1 MFTSFGVLADCVLN
15 NSSGYSVFVDRL
27 MHGNG
32 LLVYLASISTV
43 GRCSEVLPIS
53 CSHDCEHFSVQFN
66 CGGTLKC
73 CVMFGFVS
81 LEI

>member
-1 MFTSFGVLADCVLN
+1 M
-15 NSSGYSVFVDRL
+15 
-27 MHGNG
+27 
-32 LLVYLASISTV
+32 YLASISTV